1 MLLLQELA
9 FVERGMSRKI
19 QPLLPALP
27 VTLPVIPVLMGL
39 LRDAPLA
46 N

>member
-1 MLLLQELA
+1 MLLLEGLA
-9 FVERGMSRKI
+9 FVERDLSRKI
-19 QPLLPALP
+19 QLLPPVLP